1 MPFYIARCVNV
12 VSFIGCR
19 FADLSEENMLV
30 TKPYRRERAVAYAAK
45 YAFSQNPLFGN
56 FAGFGGNCTNF
67 VSQCIYAGSCK
78 MNYTKTF
85 GWYFISLDER
95 SPSWTGVEYF
105 YNFMTTNGGVGPFG
119 RQASADEL
127 EIGDVVQLAKADGD
141 FYHTLIVVGF
151 DGEEILIAAQ
161 TNNAY
166 AKPLSEYEYDIA
178 RFIKIEGVRFESV
191 PDEDCYGA
199 VLDGIAIIQGGGGR
213 SLTEP
218 MPQPTPEAQPQP
230 TPEAQPQ
237 PTPEAQPQPTT
248 PSEQPAAPE
257 A

>member
-1 MPFYIARCVNV
+1 
-12 VSFIGCR
+12 
-19 FADLSEENMLV
+19 MLV
-30 TKPYRRERAVAYAAK
+30 TKPYRRERAVAYAAR

-56 FAGFGGNCTNF
+56 FAGIGGNCTNF

-78 MNYTKTF
+78 MNYTQTF

-119 RQASADEL
+119 RQAAADEL

-178 RFIKIEGVRFESV
+178 RFIKIEGVRFEGV
-191 PDEDCYGA
+191 PDEDCYES
-199 VLDGIAIIQGGGGR
+199 VLNGIAIIRGGGGVNLNI
-213 SLTEP
+213 SAP
-218 MPQPTPEAQPQP
+218 QAMPTTPDAPPTAPPETQPTQPTPTEPQ
-230 TPEAQPQ
+230 
-237 PTPEAQPQPTT
+237 
-248 PSEQPAAPE
+248 
-257 A
+257 